1 MNNLINLNKSTRT
14 SNHYM
19 PINQIIYF
27 NNFLFIYLIM
37 YFKNRKIAIN
47 LRLILSIFLY
57 PLLHKNS
64 LHRIKTKNK
73 SPF

>member
-1 MNNLINLNKSTRT
+1 MNNLINLNKSTRM

-64 LHRIKTKNK
+64 LHRIKIKNK